1 MQIIEQ
7 SHSRLAIRFGSAVLP
22 AMIFVGA
29 LILGLAL
36 AIYGSS
42 SDNILLLIAGVLFM
56 FTGLL
61 RLAREHYVTL
71 TFDRFE
77 GTLNVAQRR
86 YMVPSAEDFRLSDI
100 RHVEAICA
108 GGQPVDS
115 VPPGTKTRCDL
126 VLDFI
131 SLPDYAVKR
140 NLKRDEAADAVRLI
154 RQFLEWET

>member
-22 AMIFVGA
+22 AIIFIGA

-42 SDNILLLIAGVLFM
+42 TDSLALLIAGVLVAFA
-56 FTGLL
+56 GVL
-61 RLAREHYVTL
+61 RLMLEHYVTL

-77 GTLNVAQRR
+77 GTLNVTQRR
-86 YMVPSAEDFRLSDI
+86 HMVPSAEDFRLSDI
-100 RHVEAICA
+100 RRVEAICT
-108 GGQPVDS
+108 GGQPVSD
-115 VPPGTKTRCDL
+115 VAPGSKTRCDL

-131 SLPDYAVKR
+131 DLPDYAVKR
-140 NLKRDEAADAVRLI
+140 NLKRDDAADAVRLI
-154 RQFLEWET
+154 RQFLEWEH